1 MNNVIS
7 FPKDIEYKV
16 LFSLPQGKVIQ
27 VNKEPQDDFEISIE
41 GTHGSAVLLAN
52 GKQSASGRIKKIFPT
67 CEIVEVQRT

>member
-1 MNNVIS
+1 MNNVIN

-16 LFSLPQGKVIQ
+16 LFSLPQGKIIQ

-67 CEIVEVQRT
+67 CEIVEVQRM

>member
-27 VNKEPQDDFEISIE
+27 VNKEPEDDFEINIQ

-52 GKQSASGRIKKIFPT
+52 GKQGASGRIKKIFPT
-67 CEIVEVQRT
+67 CEIVEVQRM

>member
-1 MNNVIS
+1 MNNVIN

-16 LFSLPQGKVIQ
+16 LFSLPKGKVIQ

-52 GKQSASGRIKKIFPT
+52 GKQSASGRIQKIFPS
-67 CEIVEVQRT
+67 CEIVEVLKI